1 MIVDSHI
8 HLFPTEDVGKTV
20 VENIKAE
27 SGVGYYG
34 YGTPDEYLVDMKKS
48 NIDKAVILSFSPDN
62 QLKNMNF
69 WTTAITR
76 KGKNRSAKYPM
87 FIPFIS
93 VSPTMKGRTPIEEL
107 EHKYKWGMKGLKI
120 HPVAQGFAPD
130 DERMWSVY
138 EWMVKHELPLTAHSG
153 INVDE
158 KSCFGEPERWLPVL
172 EEFKDL
178 KLILAHLGNGF
189 WDQTIEIA
197 DKYQGVMFDTA
208 IAISQIKGPKTL
220 DDTGAV
226 DMIRTI
232 GSDRILFGS
241 DYPWINPRKDIER
254 IKNLDIA
261 EEDKKLILGGN
272 AEKLFNL

>member
-20 VENIKAE
+20 VENIKSE
-27 SGVGYYG
+27 FGVGYYG

-76 KGKNRSAKYPM
+76 KGKNKPAKYPM

-107 EHKYKWGMKGLKI
+107 EHKHKWGMKGLKI

-130 DERMWSVY
+130 DERMWPVY

-197 DKYQGVMFDTA
+197 DKYHGVMFDTA
-208 IAISQIKGPKTL
+208 IAISQIKSPNTL
-220 DDTGAV
+220 DDAGAV

-241 DYPWINPRKDIER
+241 DYPWINPLKDIER
-254 IKNLDIA
+254 IKNLDIT